1 METNPAA
8 LSLTSYPTAGAAL
21 SADSAGMCPLGQADK
36 GQAAAGLAGAQAPTG
51 CQGVDATT
59 DGLWDGAG
67 GADTVQQA

>member
-1 METNPAA
+1 MPHCT
-8 LSLTSYPTAGAAL
+8 TAL

-36 GQAAAGLAGAQAPTG
+36 RQAAAGLAGAQAATG
-51 CQGVDATT
+51 CQGVDSTT

>member
-1 METNPAA
+1 MPHCT
-8 LSLTSYPTAGAAL
+8 AAL

>member
-1 METNPAA
+1 
-8 LSLTSYPTAGAAL
+8 
-21 SADSAGMCPLGQADK
+21 MCPLGQADK

>member
-1 METNPAA
+1 MPHCT
-8 LSLTSYPTAGAAL
+8 TAL

-51 CQGVDATT
+51 SQGVDSTT
-59 DGLWDGAG
+59 GGLWDGAG